1 MNIKRAKQEIKNA
14 LRAYLAKDEFGAWRI
29 PPIRQRPVLLIGPP
43 GIGKTQIMQ
52 QIAEETGVGL
62 VSYTLTHHT
71 RQSAL
76 GLPFI
81 EKVRLGGEERTV
93 TSYTMSEII
102 ASVYRE
108 IERTGVSE
116 GILFLDE
123 INCISETLTP
133 MMLQFLQ
140 CKTFGNQQLPA
151 GWMVVAAGNPPEYNK
166 SVREFDVVTLDRVK
180 KIDIEE
186 DFGVWKEYAG
196 KRGIHGAILS
206 YLEIRRDNFY
216 RVEATADGLQFVTAR
231 GWEDLSELMQTY
243 ETLGLPVDRQVV
255 EQYLQLPQIA
265 SDFANYLQLYEKYR
279 QVYRVDEIVSG
290 TWEKVRASELRDA
303 PFDEKLGVLGLLLA
317 RLADTARAAYRQD
330 ALTDALH
337 GDLLCVREG
346 EKTLGTL
353 LDEKR
358 EELMRRRSGSTDR
371 DALFVAAREAELLDT
386 WQQTLAL
393 EKTPRG
399 QAFDRL
405 KTLFGGEV
413 EARAQAADRADEGL
427 TNAFAFLDAAI
438 PDSQELVLF
447 ATELTA
453 NWFTSWF
460 IQNFGCDAYF
470 AHNKKLLFDD
480 TRAQL
485 LQDIDAA
492 CAVRIFVIQQVTR
505 VICQR
510 AVGCR

>member
-1 MNIKRAKQEIKNA
+1 MDIRQAKQQIKNA
-14 LRAYLAKDEFGAWRI
+14 MLAYFSKDEFGNYRL
-29 PPIRQRPVLLIGPP
+29 PTERQRPVFLLGAP
-43 GIGKTQIMQ
+43 GIGKTAIME
-52 QIAEETGVGL
+52 QIAQDLDVGF
-62 VSYTLTHHT
+62 VSYSMTHHT

-81 EKVRLGGEERTV
+81 AKKTYDGVEYDVSE
-93 TSYTMSEII
+93 YTMSEII
-102 ASVYRE
+102 AAVYDAME
-108 IERTGVSE
+108 ATGKRE

-216 RVEATADGLQFVTAR
+216 RVETTADGLQFVTAR

-279 QVYRVDEIVSG
+279 QVYRIDEIISG

-303 PFDEKLGVLGLLLA
+303 PFDEKLGVLGLLLS

-492 CAVRIFVIQQVTR
+492 KQEKDN
-505 VICQR
+505 
-510 AVGCR
+510 

>member
-116 GILFLDE
+116 GIL
-123 INCISETLTP
+123 
-133 MMLQFLQ
+133 
-140 CKTFGNQQLPA
+140 
-151 GWMVVAAGNPPEYNK
+151 
-166 SVREFDVVTLDRVK
+166 
-180 KIDIEE
+180 
-186 DFGVWKEYAG
+186 
-196 KRGIHGAILS
+196 S

-303 PFDEKLGVLGLLLA
+303 PFDEKLGVLGLLLS

-405 KTLFGGEV
+405 KALFGGEV

-492 CAVRIFVIQQVTR
+492 KQEKDN
-505 VICQR
+505 
-510 AVGCR
+510 

>member
-1 MNIKRAKQEIKNA
+1 MNIVSAKQQVKDTVE
-14 LRAYLAKDEFGAWRI
+14 AYLKRDDAGLLSIASVH
-29 PPIRQRPVLLIGPP
+29 QRPIFLVGAP
-43 GIGKTQIMQ
+43 GIGKTAIMEQ
-52 QIAEETGVGL
+52 VARELGIGI
-62 VSYTLTHHT
+62 VSYSMTHHT

-76 GLPFI
+76 GLPHI
-81 EKVRLGGEERTV
+81 EHREFEGKEFD
-93 TSYTMSEII
+93 TSEYTMSEII
-102 ASVYRE
+102 AAIYDYM
-108 IERTGVSE
+108 ERTGLRE

-303 PFDEKLGVLGLLLA
+303 PFDEKLGVLGLLLS

-358 EELMRRRSGSTDR
+358 EELTRRRSGSTDR

-492 CAVRIFVIQQVTR
+492 KQEKDN
-505 VICQR
+505 
-510 AVGCR
+510 

>member
-1 MNIKRAKQEIKNA
+1 MNIADAKEQIKDSVE
-14 LRAYLAKDEFGAWRI
+14 AYLLKDDAGMYKINPA
-29 PPIRQRPVLLIGPP
+29 RQRPIFLIGAP
-43 GIGKTQIMQ
+43 GIGKTAIME
-52 QIAEETGVGL
+52 QIAQELQIGI
-62 VSYTLTHHT
+62 VSYSMTHHT

-76 GLPFI
+76 GLPRIVHNEF
-81 EKVRLGGEERTV
+81 EGFEYDSSE
-93 TSYTMSEII
+93 YTMSEIVSSI
-102 ASVYRE
+102 YDYMSE
-108 IERTGVSE
+108 TGLHA

-206 YLEIRRDNFY
+206 YLEIRLDNFY

-303 PFDEKLGVLGLLLA
+303 PFDEKLGVLGLLLS

-358 EELMRRRSGSTDR
+358 EELMRRRSGSPDR
-371 DALFVAAREAELLDT
+371 DTLFVAAREAELLDT

-405 KTLFGGEV
+405 KALFGGEV

-492 CAVRIFVIQQVTR
+492 KQEKDN
-505 VICQR
+505 
-510 AVGCR
+510 